1 MAIIDYKF
9 IKEEET
15 TMDVFQGNAF
25 YFDWEVAAQAWLNNS
40 IADNKILTEI
50 VSFFTMFGE
59 ELVLIA
65 VLGFL
70 YWCYDKKFGKFVGTN
85 ILVGLV
91 LLPML
96 KNIFFRRRPY
106 FDHESIKILKPVDS
120 SADIYDISA
129 QGYSFPSGHTTTATP
144 IYGGLAVSTWKKLR
158 WISVLCIICIAIT
171 GFSRNYLG
179 VHTPQD
185 VLVGLTEGA
194 LALWGMA
201 VLFKYLEKHP
211 EKENIFLAAG
221 IVFCIGALIY
231 ITLKSYPMDYDADGA
246 LLVDPQKMMRD
257 GYSDIG
263 KFMAFCAARFIEKT
277 WVKYS
282 PALTQKTLAAGL
294 VGAVL
299 TFFIIDTVKS
309 PLRSVLGQNWG
320 AFAASAVIVSFI
332 VVIWPAI
339 MKAVAGK
346 DKN

>member
-1 MAIIDYKF
+1 
-9 IKEEET
+9 
-15 TMDVFQGNAF
+15 MDIEYLLFLQDF
-25 YFDWEVAAQAWLNNS
+25 RNS
-40 IADNKILTEI
+40 INDALTPFMEMI
-50 VSFFTMFGE
+50 SLFAVTY
-59 ELVLIA
+59 LVIA
-65 VLGFL
+65 AAFV
-70 YWCYDKKFGKFVGTN
+70 YWCVDKRS
-85 ILVGLV
+85 GLYTLASYELCVAVNAVVKLTVCAYRPWIRDARV
-91 LLPML
+91 LPAG
-96 KNIFFRRRPY
+96 
-106 FDHESIKILKPVDS
+106 DSITT
-120 SADIYDISA
+120 AT
-129 QGYSFPSGHTTTATP
+129 GYSFPSGHTTTATP

-231 ITLKSYPMDYDADGA
+231 ITLKPYPMDYKADGT

-257 GYSDIG
+257 GYGDIG
-263 KFMAFCAARFIEKT
+263 RFMAFCAARFIEKT

-282 PALTQKTLAAGL
+282 PALTKKTLAAGL

-299 TFFIIDTVKS
+299 TFFIIDTVNT
-309 PLRSVLGQNWG
+309 PLRYVFGQNWG
-320 AFAASAVIVSFI
+320 SFAANAVIVSFI

-339 MKAVAGK
+339 MKAVTGK
-346 DKN
+346 DKT